1 MLDNQVKEQLRNYL
15 AKLVNPIEIVASI
28 NDTEKSREMTAL
40 LQDIAE
46 LSSKITLTE
55 QANEDKRSP
64 SFSVN
69 RPDGNVHIR
78 FAGLPMGHEFTSLVL
93 ALLQTGGY
101 PSKVEP
107 DVIEQIRNL
116 EGTYQFETYISLSC
130 QNCPEVVQ
138 ALNLMAVINPN
149 ISHVMIDGA
158 IFQDEVN
165 DRHIMAVPT
174 IYLNGKE
181 FGQGRMNIKEILA
194 KVDTGSS
201 KREAEKISAK
211 APFDV
216 LVIGGGSA
224 AVTSAIYAARK
235 GIRTGLITEN
245 FGGQILNTTDIEN
258 IIAIKKIEGTHLA
271 AVYEDNVR
279 NHDIDV
285 MMSHRAT
292 NLVPG
297 ELIEVQLENGASVK
311 SRTVIV
317 ATGAS
322 WRKMQVPGEEKY
334 IGRGIAFCPHCDGP
348 LYKNKKIAVIGGG
361 NSAVE
366 AAIDLATIA
375 EHVSVLVRGT
385 KLTADTV
392 LQDKLF
398 SLKNVTLITQ
408 AKTVEVTGDGQKVNG
423 LVYQDLST
431 SSNRTLPVA
440 GIFVQIGQVPTTE
453 WLKETPVRLN
463 EKNEIEVDV
472 YNRTSVPG
480 IFAAGDVTS
489 SPYKQIV
496 IAMGDGA
503 KASLSAFDYLIRH

>member
-1 MLDNQVKEQLRNYL
+1 MLDNQVKEQLRNYFTKL
-15 AKLVNPIEIVASI
+15 ANPVEIVASI
-28 NDTEKSREMTAL
+28 DDTEKSREMTTL

-46 LSSKITLTE
+46 LSSQIILTE
-55 QANEDKRSP
+55 QVNEDKRSP

-69 RPDGNVHIR
+69 RPTGDVHIR
-78 FAGLPMGHEFTSLVL
+78 FAGLPMGHEFTSFIL
-93 ALLQTGGY
+93 AILQTGGH
-101 PSKVEP
+101 PPKVEP

-138 ALNLMAVINPN
+138 ALNLMAIINPN
-149 ISHVMIDGA
+149 VSHTIIDGA
-158 IFQDEVN
+158 VFQDEVN

-181 FGQGRMNIKEILA
+181 FGQGRMNIKEILS
-194 KVDTGSS
+194 KVDTNSS

-211 APFDV
+211 TPFDV

-224 AVTSAIYAARK
+224 AVTAAIYAARK

-258 IIAIKKIEGTHLA
+258 IIAIRKIEGTHLA
-271 AVYEDNVR
+271 AVYEDNVK

-285 MMSHRAT
+285 IMPHRAIH
-292 NLVPG
+292 LIPG
-297 ELIEVQLENGASVK
+297 KLTEIQLENGASLK
-311 SRTVIV
+311 SRTVIL

-322 WRKMQVPGEEKY
+322 WRKMQVPGEEQY
-334 IGRGIAFCPHCDGP
+334 IGHGVAFCPHCDGP

-366 AAIDLATIA
+366 AAIDLAGIA
-375 EHVSVLVRGT
+375 EHVSVLIRGT
-385 KLTADTV
+385 QLSADTV

-398 SLKNVTLITQ
+398 TLKNVTLITQ
-408 AKTVEVTGDGQKVNG
+408 AKIVEVTGNGQQVNG
-423 LVYQDLST
+423 LVYKDLS
-431 SSNRTLPVA
+431 SSSDQTLPVA

-453 WLKETPVRLN
+453 WLKETPIKLN

-472 YNRTSVPG
+472 YNQTSVPG

>member
-28 NDTEKSREMTAL
+28 NGTEKSREMTAL

-55 QANEDKRSP
+55 RANEDKRSP

-101 PSKVEP
+101 PPKVEP

-258 IIAIKKIEGTHLA
+258 IIAIRKIEGTHLA

-285 MMSHRAT
+285 MMPHRVT

-297 ELIEVQLENGASVK
+297 ELIEVRLENGASVK

-322 WRKMQVPGEEKY
+322 WRKMQIPGEEKY

-385 KLTADTV
+385 KPTADTV

-408 AKTVEVTGDGQKVNG
+408 AKTVRGNG
-423 LVYQDLST
+423 P
-431 SSNRTLPVA
+431 RTKSEWTRIPRPLHFFKPHVA
-440 GIFVQIGQVPTTE
+440 GRRYFRPDRTGSHYRMAERNTGQAE
-453 WLKETPVRLN
+453 
-463 EKNEIEVDV
+463 
-472 YNRTSVPG
+472 
-480 IFAAGDVTS
+480 
-489 SPYKQIV
+489 
-496 IAMGDGA
+496 
-503 KASLSAFDYLIRH
+503 

>member
-101 PSKVEP
+101 PPKVEP

-245 FGGQILNTTDIEN
+245 FGGQILNTTDI
-258 IIAIKKIEGTHLA
+258 
-271 AVYEDNVR
+271 
-279 NHDIDV
+279 
-285 MMSHRAT
+285 
-292 NLVPG
+292 
-297 ELIEVQLENGASVK
+297 
-311 SRTVIV
+311 
-317 ATGAS
+317 
-322 WRKMQVPGEEKY
+322 
-334 IGRGIAFCPHCDGP
+334 
-348 LYKNKKIAVIGGG
+348 
-361 NSAVE
+361 
-366 AAIDLATIA
+366 
-375 EHVSVLVRGT
+375 
-385 KLTADTV
+385 
-392 LQDKLF
+392 
-398 SLKNVTLITQ
+398 
-408 AKTVEVTGDGQKVNG
+408 
-423 LVYQDLST
+423 
-431 SSNRTLPVA
+431 
-440 GIFVQIGQVPTTE
+440 
-453 WLKETPVRLN
+453 
-463 EKNEIEVDV
+463 
-472 YNRTSVPG
+472 
-480 IFAAGDVTS
+480 
-489 SPYKQIV
+489 
-496 IAMGDGA
+496 
-503 KASLSAFDYLIRH
+503 

>member
-1 MLDNQVKEQLRNYL
+1 
-15 AKLVNPIEIVASI
+15 
-28 NDTEKSREMTAL
+28 
-40 LQDIAE
+40 
-46 LSSKITLTE
+46 
-55 QANEDKRSP
+55 
-64 SFSVN
+64 
-69 RPDGNVHIR
+69 
-78 FAGLPMGHEFTSLVL
+78 
-93 ALLQTGGY
+93 
-101 PSKVEP
+101 
-107 DVIEQIRNL
+107 
-116 EGTYQFETYISLSC
+116 
-130 QNCPEVVQ
+130 
-138 ALNLMAVINPN
+138 MAVINPN

-285 MMSHRAT
+285 MMPHRAT

-322 WRKMQVPGEEKY
+322 WRKMQVPGEEKIY
-334 IGRGIAFCPHCDGP
+334 RPGYRF
-348 LYKNKKIAVIGGG
+348 
-361 NSAVE
+361 
-366 AAIDLATIA
+366 
-375 EHVSVLVRGT
+375 
-385 KLTADTV
+385 
-392 LQDKLF
+392 
-398 SLKNVTLITQ
+398 
-408 AKTVEVTGDGQKVNG
+408 
-423 LVYQDLST
+423 LST
-431 SSNRTLPVA
+431 L
-440 GIFVQIGQVPTTE
+440 
-453 WLKETPVRLN
+453 
-463 EKNEIEVDV
+463 
-472 YNRTSVPG
+472 
-480 IFAAGDVTS
+480 
-489 SPYKQIV
+489 
-496 IAMGDGA
+496 
-503 KASLSAFDYLIRH
+503 